1 METLLKDVR
10 QAVRVLIKSPGFSG
24 VAILALA
31 LGIGANAAIF
41 SVIDRVLLQPLPF
54 PDSERMMRL
63 ARHFPEGNAPSVSI
77 PKFMVWKQAQ
87 SFQSIA
93 AYDFGSVNMNLGTSD
108 RPDPVTATHVTAG
121 FFDVYGVK
129 PVLGRTFSP
138 EEDLPNAGR
147 FAVLTYNLW
156 KNRLGGERDIVGKA
170 ISLNSERYVVTGV
183 LQEGY
188 QPDPP
193 TEVYLPQQFDPN
205 STNQGHIYVVTGRLK
220 PGATLAGA
228 QAELKVIAENFQR
241 AHPDIMDKTE
251 GVTVMPLRVA
261 IGGEVR
267 IALLVLAGAVSFVL
281 LIACANV
288 ANLLLARA
296 SGRQREIAIR
306 TAVGAS
312 RGRIVR
318 QLLTES
324 VILALAGGIAGVAL
338 GTVGVHLLLSFSP
351 GNIPRINDPQHAL
364 GALAW
369 VDWRMLAFLGAI
381 SLLTGLL
388 FGVLPAF
395 SASRA
400 DVYSALKEASSRSG
414 TGMRHNRIRSI
425 LVVAEISLAVI
436 LLAGAALMI
445 RTFAG
450 LRALDPGLN
459 PVKVLTLRTA
469 ITGNRYTTTAQL
481 ESMVRQA
488 KERIEALPGVESSAC
503 TLLLPM
509 SGMTI
514 DLPFSIE
521 GRTPKE
527 GKWEGDEQWRFVSSG
542 YFQALQIPL
551 LRGRVFD
558 LRDTGKSDRVVIINE
573 ALAKKYWP
581 KQDALGQRMMI
592 GHGLG
597 ADFEEQ
603 PREVVGIVGSVT
615 EVGLGNG
622 KVPVIYVPQ
631 SQATDGITKLAST
644 LLPLS
649 WVIRTKADPLSLANS
664 VSREFQTL
672 DAQLTPSKV
681 MPLERVIVESTT
693 RENFNVLLLSVFAL
707 VALALAAI
715 GIYGLMSYAVQQRT
729 QEIGIRM
736 ALGANRGRILN
747 LILSQSMRLA
757 TVGAIIGV
765 AAAFGLTRLLGRLI
779 FGLKSA
785 DPLSYSLVI
794 VTLAAVALLAAWV
807 PAYRAMRVD
816 PLQALRQE

>member
-1 METLLKDVR
+1 MLFCL
-10 QAVRVLIKSPGFSG
+10 
-24 VAILALA
+24 
-31 LGIGANAAIF
+31 
-41 SVIDRVLLQPLPF
+41 
-54 PDSERMMRL
+54 
-63 ARHFPEGNAPSVSI
+63 
-77 PKFMVWKQAQ
+77 
-87 SFQSIA
+87 
-93 AYDFGSVNMNLGTSD
+93 
-108 RPDPVTATHVTAG
+108 
-121 FFDVYGVK
+121 
-129 PVLGRTFSP
+129 
-138 EEDLPNAGR
+138 
-147 FAVLTYNLW
+147 
-156 KNRLGGERDIVGKA
+156 
-170 ISLNSERYVVTGV
+170 
-183 LQEGY
+183 
-188 QPDPP
+188 
-193 TEVYLPQQFDPN
+193 
-205 STNQGHIYVVTGRLK
+205 
-220 PGATLAGA
+220 
-228 QAELKVIAENFQR
+228 
-241 AHPDIMDKTE
+241 
-251 GVTVMPLRVA
+251 
-261 IGGEVR
+261 
-267 IALLVLAGAVSFVL
+267 
-281 LIACANV
+281 NV
-288 ANLLLARA
+288 AVVFN
-296 SGRQREIAIR
+296 
-306 TAVGAS
+306 
-312 RGRIVR
+312 
-318 QLLTES
+318 
-324 VILALAGGIAGVAL
+324 
-338 GTVGVHLLLSFSP
+338 F
-351 GNIPRINDPQHAL
+351 
-364 GALAW
+364 
-369 VDWRMLAFLGAI
+369 F
-381 SLLTGLL
+381 
-388 FGVLPAF
+388 FF
-395 SASRA
+395 F
-400 DVYSALKEASSRSG
+400 SSRR
-414 TGMRHNRIRSI
+414 RHTR
-425 LVVAEISLAVI
+425 
-436 LLAGAALMI
+436 
-445 RTFAG
+445 
-450 LRALDPGLN
+450 
-459 PVKVLTLRTA
+459 LTCDW
-469 ITGNRYTTTAQL
+469 
-481 ESMVRQA
+481 
-488 KERIEALPGVESSAC
+488 SSDVC
-503 TLLLPM
+503 
-509 SGMTI
+509 SS
-514 DLPFSIE
+514 DL
-521 GRTPKE
+521 
-527 GKWEGDEQWRFVSSG
+527 QWRFVSSG